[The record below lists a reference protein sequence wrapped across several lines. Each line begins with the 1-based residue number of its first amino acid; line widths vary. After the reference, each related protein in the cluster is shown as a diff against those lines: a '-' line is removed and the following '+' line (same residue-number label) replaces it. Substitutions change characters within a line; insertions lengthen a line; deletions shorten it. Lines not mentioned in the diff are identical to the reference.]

1 MVNVNNIKINIVA
14 IAVVVLSI
22 FSIFL
27 VFVENYIREFDE

>member
-1 MVNVNNIKINIVA
+1 MVNVNNIKINIVV